1 MAVFKC
7 KMCGGDLEVQSGMSV
22 GVCQYCGTQQ
32 TLPRLDSEKKQNLYD
47 RANHFRRNNEYDRAM
62 GIYEQILSED
72 NTDAEAYW
80 SIVLCRYGVE
90 YVEDPETK
98 KQIPT
103 INRTQFTSIFA
114 DEDYQKAI
122 QYADVTQKEVY
133 EKEAQA
139 IDEIQKGILAISEKE
154 EPFDVFICYKETD
167 KRGRRTLDSVL
178 AMELYNELVEEGLR
192 VFFARITLEDK
203 LGSAYEPYIFG
214 ALNSAKVMVV
224 LGTSAENFNAAWVK
238 NEWSRYL
245 GLIKAGAK
253 KTLIPAYKDMDPY
266 DLPEEFSAL
275 QAQDMGKIGWMQ
287 DMVRGIKK
295 LIGVEEGKVQNAPA
309 QSVGPDEES
318 LLKRGQLFLE
328 DEDWE
333 NASEY
338 FDRVLDIDPEYAPAY
353 IGKLCAALHL
363 KKEGDLANWNKPLD
377 QYGEFE
383 KAWRF
388 AQGEYRETIAG
399 YQKTI
404 ADRLEEERKEKIY
417 QEAKKKYNSQI
428 ISRIHDAKE
437 MFESIANYKDA
448 NELAATCDG
457 LAEKIGLEN
466 TYTQAVSA
474 KKFAKT
480 EEQFQKA
487 AKKFREASG
496 YLDADALAV
505 ECERLA
511 VAAKAQQ
518 EEQRALEKK
527 RKEKKKKL
535 TLIIVG
541 AFVLVIAIISIV
553 LAITIPRNKYNEAIV
568 AKNSGDY
575 RTAIAMFDELAD
587 YQDSKDQIYEIGM
600 TLYEQRDYMGAAKA
614 FYLVQDSEGAR
625 KIIDEC
631 MPMIQ
636 KQLSSN
642 NALAAGDAYLVGI
655 HQDGTVSQ
663 ISSDVGE
670 QVDVTDWKDI
680 TSISVGDNHIVGL
693 KEDGRVVACGENED
707 GQCDV
712 NEWQDII
719 QVDAGADFTVGLKSD
734 GTVVATGNN
743 AFKQCEIDTWTDI
756 IAISAGGYH
765 TVGLRADG
773 TVVATGETI
782 SEQCD
787 VEGWTDIV
795 AVSAGYDHTVGLKS
809 DGAVVTTGEKFFKEC
824 NIGEWK
830 DIVSALAGRDCIVGL
845 KVDGT
850 VKMIS
855 DHNFLE
861 QNDVDGWTDIVEIGI
876 GRNNV
881 IGLRADGTLLI
892 AGYDGNGQYSAV
904 ESWKDIKL
912 PA

>member
-7 KMCGGDLEVQSGMSV
+7 KMCGGDLEVQPGMSV

-417 QEAKKKYNSQI
+417 QEAKEKYESNVVYDILKSQ
-428 ISRIHDAKE
+428 DL
-437 MFESIANYKDA
+437 FQSIAGYRDA
-448 NELAATCDG
+448 AQLATTCSERADIVRKQNKFAEALSRKEKAENEMQLQSAAKLFRELGDFNNAVTLAA
-457 LAEKIGLEN
+457 
-466 TYTQAVSA
+466 
-474 KKFAKT
+474 
-480 EEQFQKA
+480 
-487 AKKFREASG
+487 
-496 YLDADALAV
+496 
-505 ECERLA
+505 ECERM
-511 VAAKAQQ
+511 VQ
-518 EEQRALEKK
+518 ELIKEKKDQKK
-527 RKEKKKKL
+527 RKLKIAG
-535 TLIIVG
+535 IISS
-541 AFVLVIAIISIV
+541 AIIILVAIILIVTNVIIPNAKYGEATSI
-553 LAITIPRNKYNEAIV
+553 LEQ
-568 AKNSGDY
+568 GDY
-575 RTAIAMFDELAD
+575 PKAALLFSELGD
-587 YQDSKDQIYEIGM
+587 FSDSKEKVVTCIQ
-600 TLYEQRDYMGAAKA
+600 TLRDTIKENHV
-614 FYLVQDSEGAR
+614 LD
-625 KIIDEC
+625 
-631 MPMIQ
+631 
-636 KQLSSN
+636 
-642 NALAAGDAYLVGI
+642 AGSDHTVAVK
-655 HQDGTVSQ
+655 QDGTVLS
-663 ISSDVGE
+663 VGSNGYGKSK
-670 QVDVTDWKDI
+670 VDNWKDI
-680 TSISVGDNHIVGL
+680 IAVS
-693 KEDGRVVACGENED
+693 
-707 GQCDV
+707 
-712 NEWQDII
+712 
-719 QVDAGADFTVGLKSD
+719 AGTFHTVGLKTD
-734 GTVVATGNN
+734 GTVVAIGSTGYGRCNVGGW
-743 AFKQCEIDTWTDI
+743 KDI
-756 IAISAGGYH
+756 IAISAGDNH
-765 TVGLRADG
+765 TVGLKADG
-773 TVVATGETI
+773 TVISTGREYFNDY
-782 SEQCD
+782 SVSQW
-787 VEGWTDIV
+787 EGLV
-795 AVSAGYDHTVGLKS
+795 AVSAGYRCTVGLKA
-809 DGAVVTTGEKFFKEC
+809 DGTVMITGDNDAIKQS
-824 NIGEWK
+824 NIQDWK
-830 DIVSALAGRDCIVGL
+830 DIVAVSVGHNHIVGL
-845 KVDGT
+845 KTDGT
-850 VKMIS
+850 V
-855 DHNFLE
+855 
-861 QNDVDGWTDIVEIGI
+861 V
-876 GRNNV
+876 
-881 IGLRADGTLLI
+881 
-892 AGYDGNGQYSAV
+892 AGGDYSSGKCEVGN
-904 ESWKDIKL
+904 WKNIKL